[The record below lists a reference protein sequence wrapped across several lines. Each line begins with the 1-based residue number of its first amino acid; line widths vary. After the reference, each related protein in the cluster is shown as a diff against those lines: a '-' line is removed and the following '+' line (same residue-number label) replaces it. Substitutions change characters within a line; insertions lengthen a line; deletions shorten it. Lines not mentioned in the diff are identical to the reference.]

1 MARAEH
7 SVVIEQPPDRVFAYL
22 SDPGDLPKWQASA
35 LEATQ
40 EPPGAMAAGTRIREL
55 RKFLGKRM
63 ESVME
68 VTVYEPGQEFSLKV
82 VSGPIPFHVHQTF
95 ESLGAGT
102 KIDVV
107 IEGEPGGFFKLA
119 EPLVVRAVGRELA
132 NNLET
137 LKDILE
143 GSETAR

>member
-22 SDPGDLPKWQASA
+22 SDPGNLPKWQASA
-35 LEATQ
+35 LEAMQ

-82 VSGPIPFHVHQTF
+82 VSGPIPFHVRQTF

-107 IEGEPGGFFKLA
+107 IEGEPGGFFKLT

-143 GSETAR
+143 AGETAR

>member
-7 SVVIEQPPDRVFAYL
+7 SVVIEQPPDKVFAYL
-22 SDPGDLPKWQASA
+22 SDLGNLPKWQASA

-82 VSGPIPFHVHQTF
+82 VSGPIPFHVRQTF

-143 GSETAR
+143 AGETAR

>member
-22 SDPGDLPKWQASA
+22 SDPGNLPKWQASA

-107 IEGEPGGFFKLA
+107 IEGEPSGFFKLA

-132 NNLET
+132 NKLET

-143 GSETAR
+143 ASETAR